1 MNHMHSGVVRTRET
15 AENCP
20 IFLVT
25 RILGKRWAILVLQEL
40 LASQNQQGAQFG
52 ELHRAISWVSPKV
65 LTQRLRELEK
75 EGIVERTVD
84 ATILPARVHYSLTK
98 KGHEFAPILGM
109 MQEWG
114 IRHGGVKTAD
124 CLGRGMSSCSEC
136 ISRES

>member
-1 MNHMHSGVVRTRET
+1 MRSDAIRTRES

-40 LASQNQQGAQFG
+40 LASQNPEGAQFG

-75 EGIVERTVD
+75 EEIVTRIVD
-84 ATILPARVHYSLTK
+84 ASIIPARVHYELTQ
-98 KGHEFAPILGM
+98 KGLDFAPILDH
-109 MQEWG
+109 MQDWG
-114 IRHGGVKTAD
+114 IKHGGEKTVG
-124 CLGRGMSSCSEC
+124 CLGEGTMSCSEC
-136 ISRES
+136 KY

>member
-1 MNHMHSGVVRTRET
+1 MLSHIARTRES

-40 LASQNQQGAQFG
+40 LASQNVQGAQFS

-75 EGIVERTVD
+75 EGIVGRSVD
-84 ATILPARVHYSLTK
+84 ASILPARVHYILTK
-98 KGHEFAPILGM
+98 KGQEFAPILGK

-114 IRHGGVKTAD
+114 IRHGGPKAAD
-124 CLGRGMSSCSEC
+124 CLGKGMSSCSEC
-136 ISRES
+136 LY

>member
-1 MNHMHSGVVRTRET
+1 MSHMRSDVVRTRES

-40 LASQNQQGAQFG
+40 LVSQNPQGAQFG

-75 EGIVERTVD
+75 EGIVERIVD
-84 ATILPARVHYSLTK
+84 ATMMPARVHYALTG
-98 KGHEFAPILGM
+98 KGQEFAPILSH

-114 IRHGGVKTAD
+114 IRHGGAKTAG
-124 CLGRGMSSCSEC
+124 CLGRGTSSCSEC
-136 ISRES
+136 RY

>member
-1 MNHMHSGVVRTRET
+1 MRSDTIRTRES

-40 LASQNQQGAQFG
+40 LASQNPAGAQFG

-75 EGIVERTVD
+75 EGIVTRVVD
-84 ATILPARVHYSLTK
+84 ASIIPARVHYELTR
-98 KGHEFAPILGM
+98 KGQDFEPILDH

-114 IRHGGVKTAD
+114 IKHGGEKTVG
-124 CLGRGMSSCSEC
+124 CLGDGTSSCSEC
-136 ISRES
+136 KY

>member
-1 MNHMHSGVVRTRET
+1 MRSDAIRTRAS

-40 LASQNQQGAQFG
+40 LASQNPEGAQFG

-75 EGIVERTVD
+75 EEIVTRIVD
-84 ATILPARVHYSLTK
+84 ASVIPARVHYELTQ
-98 KGHEFAPILGM
+98 KGLDFAPILDH
-109 MQEWG
+109 MQDWG
-114 IRHGGVKTAD
+114 IKHGGEKTVG
-124 CLGRGMSSCSEC
+124 CLGEGTMSCSEC
-136 ISRES
+136 KY

>member
-1 MNHMHSGVVRTRET
+1 MRFDKIRTRES

-40 LASQNQQGAQFG
+40 LASKNPAGAQFG

-75 EGIVERTVD
+75 EGIVTRVVD
-84 ATILPARVHYSLTK
+84 ASIIPARVHYELTQ
-98 KGHEFAPILGM
+98 KGLDFGPILDH
-109 MQEWG
+109 MQKWG
-114 IRHGGVKTAD
+114 IKHGGERTLG
-124 CLGRGMSSCSEC
+124 CLGDGTSSCSEC
-136 ISRES
+136 KY